1 MYVRKEYGQHTE
13 NIRMYDAVIFDLDGT
28 LLDTESLTQAAG
40 ILAFSDCGVTVA
52 PAFLHGLIGRDDV
65 TGAGIIRAHFP
76 ELDFTNFTQV
86 WKRRVIE
93 HYATG
98 IPLKPGTHD
107 LLGAITLPMA
117 LATSST
123 RAQLDY
129 KLGVTDIAAYF
140 RHFVT
145 FNDVTRAKPA
155 PDPFLLAAKLLGV
168 DPGRCVAFED
178 SEAGAESAH
187 RAGMTVVQV
196 PDINPASGRFA
207 HLIAPDLL
215 TGAREIGLLPK

>member
-1 MYVRKEYGQHTE
+1 
-13 NIRMYDAVIFDLDGT
+13 MYDAVIFDLDGT

-40 ILAFSDCGVTVA
+40 LQAFADCGEVVD

-65 TGAGIIRAHFP
+65 TGAGIVRAHFP
-76 ELDFTNFTQV
+76 KMDFDAFALV

-93 HYATG
+93 QYSQG
-98 IPLKPGTHD
+98 IPLKPGTHE
-107 LLGAITLPMA
+107 LLRAIELPMA

-123 RAQLDY
+123 RAQLDF
-129 KLGVTDIAAYF
+129 KMGVTDIAAYF

-145 FNDVTRAKPA
+145 FNDVSHAKPA
-155 PDPFLLAAKLLGV
+155 PDPFLLAAKLLDV
-168 DPGRCVAFED
+168 DPTRCVAFED
-178 SEAGAESAH
+178 SEAGAEAAH
-187 RAGMTVVQV
+187 RAGMIVVQV

-207 HLIAPDLL
+207 HLVAPDLL

>member
-1 MYVRKEYGQHTE
+1 MF
-13 NIRMYDAVIFDLDGT
+13 DAVIFDLDGT

-40 ILAFSDCGVTVA
+40 LFAFAECGLTVE
-52 PAFLHGLIGRDDV
+52 PAFLHSLIGRDDV
-65 TGAGIIRAHFP
+65 TGASIVRAHYP
-76 ELDFTNFTQV
+76 EMDFDAFSV
-86 WKRRVIE
+86 IWKRTVLE
-93 HYATG
+93 YYGQG
-98 IPLKPGTHD
+98 IPLKPGTHE
-107 LLGAITLPMA
+107 LLGAITLPVAM
-117 LATSST
+117 ATSST
-123 RAQLDY
+123 RAQLDF

-145 FNDVTRAKPA
+145 FDDVTLAKPA
-155 PDPFLLAAKLLGV
+155 PEPFLLAASLLGV
-168 DPGRCVAFED
+168 DPARCLAFED
-178 SEAGAESAH
+178 SEAGAEAAH

>member
-1 MYVRKEYGQHTE
+1 MF
-13 NIRMYDAVIFDLDGT
+13 DAVIFDLDGT

-40 ILAFSDCGVTVA
+40 ILAFADCGITVE

-76 ELDFTNFTQV
+76 KLDFDIFTQA
-86 WKRRVIE
+86 WKSRVIE
-93 HYATG
+93 HYSAG

-117 LATSST
+117 MATSST
-123 RAQLDY
+123 RAQLDF
-129 KLGVTDIAAYF
+129 KMGVTDIAVYF

-145 FNDVTRAKPA
+145 FNDVSHAKPA
-155 PDPFLLAAKLLGV
+155 PDPFLLAAQLLGV
-168 DPGRCVAFED
+168 DPTRCVAFED
-178 SEAGAESAH
+178 SETGAEAAH

-207 HLIAPDLL
+207 HLVAPDLL